1 MIFLFWILIFIIA
14 YHYVLFPLIIFLLA
28 TVFPKP
34 VRKGEYLPRVSLV
47 IAAYNEEKILEQK
60 IFNSFEL
67 EYPQENLEII
77 VVSDGSTDSTPQIA
91 EKYSGKGVICLFDPP
106 RRGKT
111 AALNRALSIA
121 KGDIVVFS
129 DANSM
134 YDRKAIKLLTR
145 NFIDPKIGGVCG
157 IKSIVKNVTR
167 ESSKGDSLFWDFES
181 ELKKMESQFGS
192 ISTGDGEIFA
202 IRKEL
207 YKPIPEEVIN
217 DDTAITLDIIK
228 KGYRVVYEPE
238 AKSNEEASLILEDDF
253 NVKARMVS
261 GGYQTLSFYSKEF
274 FPPKSFFAF
283 QFLSHK
289 VLRWIMPFILIL
301 LFLVNIFILH
311 GLFIV
316 VLLLQ
321 SLFYLTAIIGYL
333 ARKRR
338 GTLRVL
344 YVPLYYCL
352 MNVAAFLGFFH
363 YLRRRPGVSIWKKAM
378 R

>member
-1 MIFLFWILIFIIA
+1 MA
-14 YHYVLFPLIIFLLA
+14 S
-28 TVFPKP
+28 VFPKP
-34 VRKGEYLPRVSLV
+34 VRKDEYIPSVSLV
-47 IAAYNEEKILEQK
+47 VAAYNEEKILEQK

-67 EYPQENLEII
+67 DYPQNNLEII

-91 EKYSGKGVICLFDPP
+91 EKYSGKGVISLFDPP
-106 RRGKT
+106 RKGKT
-111 AALNRALSIA
+111 AALNRALAIA

-145 NFIDPKIGGVCG
+145 NFIDSNVGGVCG
-157 IKSIVKNVTR
+157 MKSIVKNLKR
-167 ESSKGDSLFWDFES
+167 ESSRGDSLFWDFES

-192 ISTGDGEIFA
+192 ITTGDGEIFA

-207 YKPIPEEVIN
+207 YEPIPEEVIN
-217 DDTAITLDIIK
+217 DDTAITFNIIK

-274 FPPKSFFAF
+274 FPPKTFFVF

-289 VLRWIMPFILIL
+289 VLRWMMPFILIF
-301 LFLVNIFILH
+301 LFLANIFILH
-311 GLFIV
+311 GIFLVTFI
-316 VLLLQ
+316 LQ
-321 SLFYLTAIIGYL
+321 SLFYLTAIFGYFT
-333 ARKRR
+333 RKRKW
-338 GTLRVL
+338 TLSLL
-344 YVPLYYCL
+344 YIPLYYCL
-352 MNVAAFLGFFH
+352 MNTAAFLGFFH